1 MRYLFCLLGGALI
14 GALFA
19 LTAANSLQRRNAWPR
34 AIMHVMQHELGQS
47 RENARQ
53 GRCNDPSMRAAQAH
67 LALLS
72 DDVERALLDPGA
84 KDRVFGKYAQDLRNA
99 VAAWDVNA
107 DCPHQAARL
116 GEIDQ
121 ACDACHRDYR

>member
-1 MRYLFCLLGGALI
+1 MRYLLCLIGGALI
-14 GALFA
+14 GALLA

-53 GRCNDPSMRAAQAH
+53 GRCTDPSMRTAQAH
-67 LALLS
+67 LTLLS
-72 DDVERALLDPGA
+72 GDLERALLDPGA